1 MPALVLE
8 TFTLSLIVC
17 QMFSKRTAGMNW
29 NFPKTKRFS
38 AKKEVYQFCRQL
50 WLERVPVDAQGWAPV
65 CWVNGDCVL

>member
-1 MPALVLE
+1 LVLA

-17 QMFSKRTAGMNW
+17 QMFSKRTAGMKW

-50 WLERVPVDAQGWAPV
+50 WFCSVPVAAHGCAP
-65 CWVNGDCVL
+65 CETEKGDCVL